1 MMKKLLV
8 AILFLGMC
16 TMGLKAQELTV
27 FAGTWGPEFYQ
38 DQKKLNW
45 KEVDALM
52 MGNAVSE
59 MHWKKSKKNLLGG
72 MVFGAVNFGAGIWA
86 ISNEVNNKPLT
97 EPLIAFGASALI
109 GSIFGNSALKN
120 KKMAILKYN
129 DSLGKETSFY
139 LVPKSNE
146 NGIGL
151 AVKF

>member
-1 MMKKLLV
+1 MKKFIISFLLMLFSV
-8 AILFLGMC
+8 SAIV
-16 TMGLKAQELTV
+16 AQEITA
-27 FAGTWGPEFYQ
+27 FPSTFGIEFYQ
-38 DQKKLNW
+38 DQEKLDW

-52 MGNAVSE
+52 LGNSVSE
-59 MHWKKSKKNLLGG
+59 EHWRKSKKNLLGG

-97 EPLIAFGASALI
+97 EPMIAFGVSALI

-139 LVPKSNE
+139 LVPTRNSN
-146 NGIGL
+146 GLGL
-151 AVKF
+151 ALKF

>member
-1 MMKKLLV
+1 MKKI
-8 AILFLGMC
+8 AIVVLFIGLY
-16 TMGLKAQELTV
+16 TTSLKAQEITA
-27 FAGTWGPEFYQ
+27 FPSSWGVEFYQ

-52 MGNAVSE
+52 LGNPVSE
-59 MHWKKSKKNLLGG
+59 MHWKKSKKNLLGT

-97 EPLIAFGASALI
+97 EPAIAFGISALV
-109 GSIFGNSALKN
+109 GSIFGKSAMKN

-139 LVPKSNE
+139 LVPTSNE
-146 NGIGL
+146 NGLGVAL
-151 AVKF
+151 KF